1 MNKSV
6 ALVAVVIV
14 SCLAVFVQASNVEQE
29 ISNGVTNMG
38 RRLRQQTSDMTNLRM
53 PNINS
58 RQFSMPD
65 LSLENLRANL
75 QGVPEEALH
84 SK

>member
-14 SCLAVFVQASNVEQE
+14 SCLAVFVQARKSVEQE
-29 ISNGVTNMG
+29 IASSMGKTLMQQASNVNMPDFNP
-38 RRLRQQTSDMTNLRM
+38 L
-53 PNINS
+53 
-58 RQFSMPD
+58 QFQMPD

-75 QGVPEEALH
+75 VGVPEEALH